1 MATERVLRLPFLA
14 VLAFSLGACSAS
26 ARDSPALAV
35 HISPAEYD
43 LYAAA
48 ILHWMPIIFT
58 PDTTWPV
65 VCGLKGRSRDPCE
78 LAVTG
83 DTAVEWTAY
92 VAANKSAFA
101 IDSVELT
108 RRGVQ
113 LAGPPPRPYGFTGC
127 APSPVEIRISRAGFN
142 RDSTEAILSFE
153 PLSVPDAPSGCMIV
167 GGQTALYQKAADGS
181 WKRVKYLSAWMD

>member
-1 MATERVLRLPFLA
+1 MRLPILPILA
-14 VLAFSLGACSAS
+14 LSLGACGAS
-26 ARDSPALAV
+26 AWDRPAPDV
-35 HISPAEYD
+35 PISPTEYD

-83 DTAVEWTAY
+83 DTAVEWAAY
-92 VAANKSAFA
+92 VAANKSTFA
-101 IDSVELT
+101 IDSVELA

-127 APSPVEIRISRAGFN
+127 APSPVEVRISRAGFN

-153 PLSVPDAPSGCMIV
+153 PLSVPDLAEGCMIV
-167 GGQTALYQKAADGS
+167 GGQTALYQKATDGS